1 MREIEKVAREW
12 LDCYFYSPNNPVS
25 APYSKGREDI
35 HKIPCE
41 CARLTTLL
49 LSERDAARREAVED
63 AVKVVQNHLDRA
75 ATIRQAVAQPGM
87 IPELSEERKRE
98 EHRIAAATI
107 ALRHPI
113 TKALRTLVPTANGTK
128 EVPQ

>member
-1 MREIEKVAREW
+1 MREIEKIVQE
-12 LDCYFYSPNNPVS
+12 FYAKDRGCTCGSV
-25 APYSKGREDI
+25 DI
-35 HKIPCE
+35 GVGVMHEPGCGEPTRDDIMD
-41 CARLTTLL
+41 LL
-49 LSERDAARREAVED
+49 LSERASARREAVEE
-63 AVKVVQNHLDRA
+63 AVKVVQDHLAKA

-113 TKALRTLVPTANGTK
+113 TKALRTLLPPATGTSK